1 MEKNKFLN
9 LKPILLKEVDE
20 PFNDNDFIYE
30 IKFDGIRCLIY
41 VEKNKVIIKS
51 RNNVILN
58 DKYPEL
64 LEIKN
69 ITKETCIFDGEIVL
83 FNEGVPNFSKVLERL
98 RLKNKYKIE
107 KLQYES
113 PVTFVCFDIL
123 YKNKDLT
130 NLSLIDRK
138 KILNKFSD
146 TLEFVKSKYYNDGI
160 KLFNLIKKENLEGI
174 VAKKKNSIYVY
185 GKRVSDWLK
194 IKNIKDDEFFVC
206 GYQLTKNDNIL
217 NLILGEKINNKFKYV
232 GKVIVSKKNNLI
244 NKILKTKEIKKYLD
258 NYDEDNSVFIKPEIE
273 LTICYL
279 EKTKNNL
286 LRHPCIKD

>member
-98 RLKNKYKIE
+98 RLKNKNKIE